1 MQFVTKW
8 TDKAYLRHLTQKNP
22 QILKGYLSHIEP
34 RLTGTSRSFDGRT
47 PRVRPGFFFLSAI
60 QAHRLHLAEPAS
72 PTRIRVGVSVLHSIL
87 PEIFHSFNDEVAEMA
102 RPEENLKPN
111 LGKALLGIWGLCVF
125 ATSAFLL
132 PDFTRAASG
141 DGFAGVAI
149 LIPAIQEEE
158 TEEAPAETPEAET
171 PAEEPAAEEPAEEVA
186 EEEESEY
193 YSKAEID
200 YTINTLIMFLCA
212 VLVLFMQAGF
222 GMVEAGMNQ
231 AKNVVNILFKN
242 VMDLS
247 VGIVLFGLFG
257 FGLMYP
263 GDDYAAGW
271 FGFAGFGIPR
281 DTTPDLDY
289 GFSFSSDFLFQVAFA
304 ATAATIVSGAVAGR
318 MKFAAYL
325 IYSAILTGLI
335 YPISGMWKW
344 GGGALADWGFADFA
358 GSVVVHAVGG
368 FAGLAGAIV
377 LGPRLGRYSA
387 DGKSQPIPGHN
398 LTFAALGVFI
408 LWIGWYG
415 FNPGSQLTYSGTANA
430 EVTSYI
436 AVTTSISAA
445 LGAIVAMLVSWVM
458 FGKADLTMAL
468 NGALAG
474 LVGITAN
481 CDQVSTT
488 GALIIG
494 AVSGLL
500 VVLSIVLLDKL
511 KIDDPVGA
519 FPVHGVC
526 GVWGGIATGI
536 FGTAIPEG
544 LTRVSY
550 ILVQVQSTVIICAWA
565 FVTMFAVFFALKMIG
580 LLRVSPEDEQQGL
593 DISEHGLEAYP
604 NSIS

>member
-1 MQFVTKW
+1 
-8 TDKAYLRHLTQKNP
+8 
-22 QILKGYLSHIEP
+22 
-34 RLTGTSRSFDGRT
+34 
-47 PRVRPGFFFLSAI
+47 
-60 QAHRLHLAEPAS
+60 
-72 PTRIRVGVSVLHSIL
+72 
-87 PEIFHSFNDEVAEMA
+87 MA
-102 RPEENLKPN
+102 RPEEKLKPN

-158 TEEAPAETPEAET
+158 AEEAPAETPEAET
-171 PAEEPAAEEPAEEVA
+171 PAEEPAAEEPAEEEAA

-263 GDDYAAGW
+263 GGDGGGW
-271 FGFAGFGIPR
+271 FGFAGYGIPR
-281 DTTPDLDY
+281 DVTPDLDY

-325 IYSAILTGLI
+325 IYSAILTGFI

-344 GGGALADWGFADFA
+344 GGGALAEMGFADFA

-368 FAGLAGAIV
+368 FAGLEGAIV
-377 LGPRLGRYSA
+377 LVPRLGRYSA

-481 CDQVSTT
+481 CDQVSTV

-536 FGTAIPEG
+536 FGTAMPEVEG
-544 LTRVSY
+544 EALNRMEY
-550 ILVQVQSTVIICAWA
+550 IGVQCFSTLVICVWA
-565 FVTMFAVFFALKMIG
+565 FLTMFAVFFALKTIG